1 MEGTTLMDHDRRSR
15 KRVPIS
21 VELKL
26 HAPSLQFVLLSRTV
40 DMSTHGAFVRSNRP
54 LPVGAP
60 VTVEFDRGHAKN
72 PLRVAAEV
80 VRIGSVEEGRA
91 PGIAIRFT
99 EVSDLDE
106 ALLDDLIRS
115 AKA

>member
-1 MEGTTLMDHDRRSR
+1 MDNDRRSR

-26 HAPSLQFVLLSRTV
+26 HAPSLHFVLLSRTV
-40 DMSTHGAFVRSNRP
+40 DMSTRGAFVRSNRP

-60 VTVEFDRGHAKN
+60 VTVEFDRGRAKN
-72 PLRVAAEV
+72 PLRVSAEV
-80 VRIGSVEEGRA
+80 VRVGSVEEGRA
-91 PGIAIRFT
+91 AGIALRFT
-99 EVSDLDE
+99 DVTELDE
-106 ALLDDLIRS
+106 ALIDDLIRT